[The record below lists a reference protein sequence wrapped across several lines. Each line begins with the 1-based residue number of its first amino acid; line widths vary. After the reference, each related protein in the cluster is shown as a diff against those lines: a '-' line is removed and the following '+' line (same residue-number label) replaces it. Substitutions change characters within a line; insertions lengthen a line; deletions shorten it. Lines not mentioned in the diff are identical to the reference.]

1 MLKLVQLHKKQ
12 LHLLVLSSLMVG
24 KKKKRNGEYSYKLCR
39 PIFSYLVVF
48 LISYIQHLRG
58 AKRSG
63 LQKDIVTG
71 LSMGIYYMFFFGIGG
86 LAYW

>member
-1 MLKLVQLHKKQ
+1 
-12 LHLLVLSSLMVG
+12 MVG
-24 KKKKRNGEYSYKLCR
+24 KKKKQKGEYVIIYIYVNMFL
-39 PIFSYLVVF
+39 IVF

-63 LQKDIVTG
+63 LQKEIVTG
-71 LSMGIYYMFFFGIGG
+71 LSMGIYFAIFFGIGG